1 MRLDILGNLRRTHYC
16 GTLRSEHVG
25 QDVVLCGWVHRRRDH
40 GGVIFIDLR
49 DRTGLAQVVFRPDTT
64 PEAHERAEQVRS
76 EYVLAVRGRVES
88 RGPDATNPNL
98 PTGEVEVV
106 ATELRILNTATT
118 PPFPI
123 EDEVEIDESV
133 RLRNRIHDL
142 RRPVMQNRLELRH
155 RLFQSVRGAL
165 TDQGL
170 LEIETP
176 MLARATP
183 EGARDFLVPCRLQPG
198 TFYALPQSPQIL
210 KQLLMVAGF
219 EGYFQLARCFRDE
232 DLRADRQPE
241 FTQIDLELAFVGVDG
256 VLAVLEETTVR
267 AFRDV
272 IGVELPR
279 PFPRLGF
286 HDIMARYGTD
296 KPDTRIQLELVDLTD
311 VFAKSGYGVF
321 ARAVDAGGVIRALP
335 VPQAQ
340 AISRSELDR
349 LVEESRT
356 WGAQG
361 LGWVRWTEDG
371 KWQSPMAKYL
381 SDTEREKIVER
392 TSAGPG
398 HLVFF
403 VADRENV
410 ACEVL
415 SKLRIHLGKRLGCMD
430 GREWD
435 PFFVLDFPLFELNE
449 RGATVPMHMP
459 FVAPAEED
467 LDLLD
472 TEPLRVRSTHYDLV
486 LNGVELGSG
495 SLRNHRSD
503 VQMRIFSALGYSE
516 EEARR
521 RFGFMLDALAT
532 GAPPHGGFAFGFDRM
547 TLLMTGGQSLRDVLA
562 FPKTQRGQ
570 DVFLQA
576 PSSVDTEQLNELGLR
591 LRREPGGGG
600 G

>member
-1 MRLDILGNLRRTHYC
+1 
-16 GTLRSEHVG
+16 
-25 QDVVLCGWVHRRRDH
+25 
-40 GGVIFIDLR
+40 
-49 DRTGLAQVVFRPDTT
+49 
-64 PEAHERAEQVRS
+64 
-76 EYVLAVRGRVES
+76 
-88 RGPDATNPNL
+88 
-98 PTGEVEVV
+98 
-106 ATELRILNTATT
+106 
-118 PPFPI
+118 
-123 EDEVEIDESV
+123 
-133 RLRNRIHDL
+133 
-142 RRPVMQNRLELRH
+142 MQNRLELRH
-155 RLFQSVRGAL
+155 RLLQSVRAAL

-241 FTQIDLELAFVGVDG
+241 FTQIDLELAFVGVEG

-272 IGVELPR
+272 VGVELPR
-279 PFPRLGF
+279 PFPHMSFG
-286 HDIMARYGTD
+286 DVMARYGTD
-296 KPDTRIQLELVDLTD
+296 KPDTRIQLELVDVTD
-311 VFAKSGYGVF
+311 VFAKSGYEVF
-321 ARAVDAGGVIRALP
+321 ARAVDAGGVVRALP

-340 AISRSELDR
+340 KISRSELDR

-361 LGWVRWTEDG
+361 LGWVRWTEAG
-371 KWQSPMAKYL
+371 GWQSPMTKYL
-381 SDTEREKIVER
+381 SDTEREKISER
-392 TSAGPG
+392 TAAVPG

-403 VADRENV
+403 VADRESV

-415 SKLRIHLGKRLGCMD
+415 SKLRIHLGERLGRMD

-435 PFFVLDFPLFELNE
+435 AFFVVNFPLFEVNE
-449 RGATVPMHMP
+449 QGATVPMHMP

-472 TEPLRVRSTHYDLV
+472 TDPLRVRSTHYDLV
-486 LNGVELGSG
+486 VNGVELGSG

-503 VQMRIFSALGYSE
+503 VQMRIFDALGYSE
-516 EEARR
+516 EQARHL
-521 RFGFMLDALAT
+521 FGFMLDALDT

-547 TLLMTGGQSLRDVLA
+547 SLLMAGGQSLRDVLA

-576 PSSVDTEQLNELGLR
+576 PSTVDTEQLNELGLR
-591 LRREPGGGG
+591 VRRDPGGGRG
-600 G
+600 